1 MVRRRLAKG
10 AAVIRALLAAGLI
23 AASAV
28 AQDPQAG
35 TRRLTM
41 APDRRVELDLQHYYT
56 SAELKVALNALS
68 TAYPELLRLESM
80 GKSRGGEELWV
91 MTVAKAGA
99 VDPAQRPG
107 VFVAGALAS
116 HDLFGTELAL
126 ATILDFAQNTVRD
139 TALQQLLERATVYI
153 APCINPD
160 LRAKVFAQFEG
171 TPAAPVEA
179 SAATA
184 EVDFER
190 NFPMLW
196 DPVQFANA
204 GPYPLSAPETR
215 ATVEFLLGRPNIA
228 VLQVFGAASAHGVAP
243 AGAGLATDPA
253 GDVVLHE
260 QLASALRVVDVGHI
274 AAPEGNLLTFGYE
287 QLGAFSFAFAP
298 EWGASAVANE
308 LPSGDALLRAA
319 PSASAVTARLGRSLA
334 RLELGEVR
342 VERLKGDQWQ
352 LRIELKNTGAL
363 PTQSARGVERFACA
377 SPKVIV
383 DGARIVDAALI
394 SAAGV
399 GALAH
404 PTTSVVTPEIAAQAS
419 LSLLLF
425 VEAPAET
432 TVKLTALAPRAGSA
446 VAEVV
451 LR

>member
-1 MVRRRLAKG
+1 M
-10 AAVIRALLAAGLI
+10 IRALLLGLALASSAA
-23 AASAV
+23 
-28 AQDPQAG
+28 AQDGQSSA
-35 TRRLTM
+35 RRLTM

-91 MTVAKAGA
+91 MTIAKASA
-99 VDPAQRPG
+99 VDPERRPG
-107 VFVAGALAS
+107 VFVAGALGA

-126 ATILDFAQNTVRD
+126 ATILDFAQNNARD
-139 TALQQLLERATVYI
+139 PALQQMLERATIYV

-160 LRAKVFAQFEG
+160 LRGKVFAQLEG
-171 TPAAPVEA
+171 TPNAAPVEA
-179 SAATA
+179 TAAGA
-184 EVDFER
+184 EVDFGR

-228 VLQVFGAASAHGVAP
+228 ALQVFGP
-243 AGAGLATDPA
+243 AGAHPAVRAGVVSATDPA
-253 GDVVLHE
+253 GDVALHE
-260 QLASALRVVDVGHI
+260 QLAASLRAVDVGHI

-298 EWGASAVANE
+298 EWGASAVSSE
-308 LPSGDALLRAA
+308 LPSGDALLHAS
-319 PSASAVTARLGRSLA
+319 PSAAAVTARLGRSLA
-334 RLELGEVR
+334 RLELGEVK

-352 LRIELKNTGAL
+352 LRVEIKNSGAL

-377 SPKVIV
+377 APRIGVE
-383 DGARIVDAALI
+383 GARIVEAALI
-394 SAAGV
+394 SGTRV
-399 GALAH
+399 DALAH
-404 PTTSVVTPEIAAQAS
+404 PTAGVVLPEIGAQSS
-419 LSLLLF
+419 LSVLLF

-432 TVKLTALAPRAGSA
+432 AVKLTALAPRAGTATS
-446 VAEVV
+446 EVV

>member
-1 MVRRRLAKG
+1 L
-10 AAVIRALLAAGLI
+10 IRALLVGCAI
-23 AASAV
+23 TSSV
-28 AQDPQAG
+28 FAQDPQSGA
-35 TRRLTM
+35 RRLTM

-80 GKSRGGEELWV
+80 GKSRGGDELWV

-99 VDPAQRPG
+99 VEPAKRPG
-107 VFVAGALAS
+107 VFVAGALGS

-126 ATILDFAQNTVRD
+126 ATILDFAQNSARD
-139 TALQQLLERATVYI
+139 TALQQLLERTTIYI

-160 LRAKVFAQFEG
+160 LRARVFAQFEG

-179 SAATA
+179 SAAVA

-190 NFPMLW
+190 NFPIAW
-196 DPVQFANA
+196 DPVQFSDA

-228 VLQVFGAASAHGVAP
+228 ALQIFGAANVRGAAH
-243 AGAGLATDPA
+243 AGAMPP
-253 GDVVLHE
+253 GDSALHE
-260 QLASALRVVDVGHI
+260 QLAASLRVVDVGHI

-298 EWGASAVANE
+298 EWGASASSSASASE
-308 LPSGDALLRAA
+308 LPAGDALLRAA

-334 RLELGEVR
+334 RLEFGEVK

-352 LRIELKNTGAL
+352 LRVVLANSGAL

-377 SPKVIV
+377 APRVTV
-383 DGARIVDAALI
+383 EGARIVDAALI
-394 SAAGV
+394 NGPRV
-399 GALAH
+399 DALAH
-404 PTTSVVTPEIAAQAS
+404 PAASVTVPEIGAGSS

-432 TVKLTALAPRAGSA
+432 TVKLGALAPRAGSA
-446 VAEVV
+446 ASEVV